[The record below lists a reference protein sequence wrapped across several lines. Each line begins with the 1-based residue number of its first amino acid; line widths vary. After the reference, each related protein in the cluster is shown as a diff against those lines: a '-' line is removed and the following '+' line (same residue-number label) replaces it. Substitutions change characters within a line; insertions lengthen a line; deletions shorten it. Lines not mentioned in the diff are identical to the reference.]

1 MAAISSYT
9 TESISTLLSFGNN
22 SSSSGIFGTQSL
34 YGTFSSI
41 DISTLTSI
49 RNGSYGKAL
58 RTYYTNTEGTST
70 TSSDSKISSLYKD
83 TDSTDTAS
91 QKLNAA
97 SVKNT
102 ASDVVDS
109 ASTLKK
115 TSLWEKKSVTDE
127 QGNTTQEYD
136 KDAIYKAVSQF
147 VSDYNALIDST
158 ADSDD
163 NSVLRTASTMVNYT
177 NANKELLN
185 DLGITIKSDNKLSI
199 DEKAFKESSMTM
211 AKSAF
216 AGSGSYGQTIS
227 KNASS
232 IYSAAVSQLA
242 KLDSATTYSSAG
254 QYSYMTSATFN
265 QYL

>member
-34 YGTFSSI
+34 YSAFSSI
-41 DISTLTSI
+41 DISILTSI

-58 RTYYTNTEGTST
+58 RTYYANTEGST
-70 TSSDSKISSLYKD
+70 TSSSSTISSLYKD

-109 ASTLKK
+109 ASALKK

-199 DEKAFKESSMTM
+199 DEKTFKESSMTM

-254 QYSYMTSATFN
+254 QYSYTTSATFN